1 MDFVEY
7 YETGEESPETSEDS
21 SEGQI
26 NSNTTPNQVID
37 EGLVDVMFKTF
48 RTNMKVNVSGPLIYF
63 RWEWM
68 NTKTF
73 FTLRIKKKTFRGLMD
88 WLRKIESDAFD
99 EAGGDKI

>member
-7 YETGEESPETSEDS
+7 YETGEESPEEMRDITPDQESKH
-21 SEGQI
+21 QI
-26 NSNTTPNQVID
+26 ID
-37 EGLVDVMFKTF
+37 EGLIEVLFKTF

-73 FTLRIKKKTFRGLMD
+73 FTLRIRKKTFQDLMT
-88 WLRKIESDAFD
+88 WLKRIENDAFD
-99 EAGGDKI
+99 GGN